1 MEPLVIFLW
10 ESYLIAF
17 GLKVRWVAVDPC
29 VAPVILADDILK
41 VLVLHNDIRQ
51 PARAL
56 PNEMKKAPDV
66 AWLASKG
73 FRAAAEAV
81 PNQFEEICGT
91 ADISAGSTLQQKS
104 ADSFGLGRLEQD
116 LSQFHFFLQIVIRDF
131 ALGEKLV
138 QDIEIIPRIQRQEA
152 QFRQQR

>member
-73 FRAAAEAV
+73 FRAAAKAV
-81 PNQFEEICGT
+81 PNQLEEIRGT
-91 ADISAGSTLQQKS
+91 ADISTGSTLQQER
-104 ADSFGLGRLEQD
+104 ADGFGLGRFKQNLG
-116 LSQFHFFLQIVIRDF
+116 QFHFLLQVVICDL

-138 QDIEIIPRIQRQEA
+138 QDIEIIPRVQRQEA
-152 QFRQQR
+152 QFRQ

>member
-10 ESYLIAF
+10 EGYLIAF
-17 GLKVRWVAVDPC
+17 GLKVRRVTVDPC
-29 VAPVILADDILK
+29 VTTVILADDILK
-41 VLVLHNDIRQ
+41 VFVLHNDIRQ

-91 ADISAGSTLQQKS
+91 ADISTGSTLQQER
-104 ADSFGLGRLEQD
+104 ADGFGLGRFKQD
-116 LSQFHFFLQIVIRDF
+116 LGQLHFLLQVVICDL

-138 QDIEIIPRIQRQEA
+138 QDIEIIPCVQRQEA
-152 QFRQQR
+152 QFRQQC